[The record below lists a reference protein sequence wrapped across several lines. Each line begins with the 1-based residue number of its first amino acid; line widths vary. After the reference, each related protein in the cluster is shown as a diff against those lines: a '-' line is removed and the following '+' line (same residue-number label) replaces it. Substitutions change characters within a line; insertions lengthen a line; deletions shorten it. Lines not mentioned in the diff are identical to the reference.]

1 MMTDL
6 QFNKIAK
13 FFEKL
18 KVLHGPEF
26 VNATLNRHRKL
37 YSALLEYEKC
47 AIQDIE
53 SKLFAE
59 E

>member
-6 QFNKIAK
+6 QYNKIAK

-26 VNATLNRHRKL
+26 VNATLNRHKKL
-37 YSALLEYEKC
+37 YAALLEYEKY

-53 SKLFAE
+53 SNLFAKE
-59 E
+59 